1 MPEEGFSTAGI
12 IGVGLIGGSLA
23 LALKRKNS
31 NCKILGFG
39 RNERRLKEAKELGII
54 DEYSTLL
61 KEVAKA
67 DLIVFATPLGLF
79 EEIARELVHHIE
91 EEATVIDVGSVKGSV
106 VKVME
111 EIFDRRAHFV
121 GTHPI
126 AGSEKTGFENA
137 KADLFENAKVIITPT
152 EKTNREALK
161 RVISLWQT
169 VGALVE
175 IMTPEEHDRVYALV
189 SHLPHLVAFS
199 LVNTVAEV
207 DRRLIK
213 YAGSGFRDTTR
224 IGKSSP
230 EIWSDIF
237 SMNKKAIIEQLEV
250 FSKQISLIRHYLE
263 SGELTK
269 IYDFIKSSKELREK
283 ID

>member
-1 MPEEGFSTAGI
+1 MPEEGFSTVGI

-111 EIFDRRAHFV
+111 EIFDRRAPFV

-137 KADLFENAKVIITPT
+137 KAELFENAKVIITPT

-161 RVISLWQT
+161 RVTSLWQT